1 MRELPMRVLTTIIN
15 YQFSIIM
22 AVKYRLVQN
31 TRKESEQYGLW
42 YGRASYD
49 KQDTINIEQLADKI
63 AYATTVTD
71 VDAEAVI
78 KALCR
83 FMREALLEGKK
94 VLLDKFGTFKVGL
107 HTAPAKSAK
116 EFNANVNV
124 KGARV
129 IFQPAVEKDKVTGK
143 FVKKLISGIQ
153 VVEKSM
159 YHVDKGEDETPD
171 VQPEP

>member
-1 MRELPMRVLTTIIN
+1 
-15 YQFSIIM
+15 M

-107 HTAPAKSAK
+107 HTSPAKSAK
-116 EFNANVNV
+116 EFNANINV
-124 KGARV
+124 KGAR
-129 IFQPAVEKDKVTGK
+129 ILFQPAVEKDKVTGK

>member
-1 MRELPMRVLTTIIN
+1 M
-15 YQFSIIM
+15 S
-22 AVKYRLVQN
+22 VKYRLIQN
-31 TRKESEQYGLW
+31 TREGSEQYGMW

-49 KQDTINIEQLADKI
+49 KDDKIDIEELADKI

-94 VLLDKFGTFKVGL
+94 VVLDKFGSFKCGL
-107 HTAPAKSAK
+107 RTSPAQTAKD
-116 EFNANVNV
+116 FNANTNV
-124 KGARV
+124 KGVRV
-129 IFQPAVEKDKVTGK
+129 LFSPYVEKDKVTGK

-159 YHVDKGEDETPD
+159 YMVNKEEESE
-171 VQPEP
+171 QPQP